1 MRESI
6 QEHTR
11 EYKCARQLGIHYR
24 RWEDRE
30 INLKNITFDYG
41 DCICVAQDGGQVA
54 LSSPR

>member
-1 MRESI
+1 MREST

-11 EYKCARQLGIHYR
+11 KHKCERQLGIHYR

-30 INLKNITFDYG
+30 INLKYITLDYG
-41 DCICVAQDGGQVA
+41 DWIYVAQGREQVA

>member
-1 MRESI
+1 MHERT

-11 EYKCARQLGIHYR
+11 KYKCERQLGIHYR

-30 INLKNITFDYG
+30 INLKYITFDYG
-41 DCICVAQDGGQVA
+41 AWIYVAQDGEQVT